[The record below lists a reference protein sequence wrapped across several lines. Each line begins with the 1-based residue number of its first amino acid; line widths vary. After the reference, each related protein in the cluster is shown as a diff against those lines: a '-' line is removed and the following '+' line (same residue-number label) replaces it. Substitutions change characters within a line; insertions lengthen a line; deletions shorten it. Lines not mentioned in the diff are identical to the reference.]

1 MFQLGHKLLQWK
13 WMKMTEESY
22 GKHTILHNVKASY
35 QVITLHGSL
44 DWHRTY
50 EDEGVKWMKRW
61 INCYNFMN
69 LRHYLTMVL
78 KRISIVIQVQNSLTK
93 LRFTWIS
100 TWNFSNSCMYFSLI
114 CWYDLKEFIKKQ
126 SHANYFNFLSS
137 LFIFEVLYLYRNCL

>member
-1 MFQLGHKLLQWK
+1 MFQLGHKLSQCK

-61 INCYNFMN
+61 KDYKLLQFHVSASLSYNGAKKDINCYD
-69 LRHYLTMVL
+69 
-78 KRISIVIQVQNSLTK
+78 ISS
-93 LRFTWIS
+93 
-100 TWNFSNSCMYFSLI
+100 
-114 CWYDLKEFIKKQ
+114 
-126 SHANYFNFLSS
+126 
-137 LFIFEVLYLYRNCL
+137 